1 MGKVMI
7 PKKCHLYWDR
17 SPMAWL
23 NVLTV
28 VSFHRYNPDWEIIVY
43 LTKQNADELG
53 QNTFVPDYTG
63 PDYLIPLL
71 LALDYVTIKEIDVR
85 DYGVPLCAH
94 SCQGSDNFR
103 REILYREGGVY
114 SDFDMLWLKP
124 IDHLKNVE
132 CIGDPE
138 DFECIVSFYE
148 MTHGFHNVSNL
159 VAEPGSPFL
168 KSLIDISKTIPDTVI
183 QGNHQAL
190 GSTMLN
196 NAYPTLKSIT
206 QKFPRVLAIPY
217 ETFYPYSTY
226 YIETLFVH
234 TTFAPL
240 RSDNVI
246 GIHWFNGNRF
256 AKEYLNADD
265 YNVPCS
271 MSTILKNEGYL

>member
-1 MGKVMI
+1 MI

-23 NVLTV
+23 NALTV
-28 VSFHRYNPDWEIIVY
+28 ISFRKYNPDWEIIVY
-43 LTKQNADELG
+43 LTKQSPQELG
-53 QNTFVPDYTG
+53 KNIFVPDFTG
-63 PDYLIPLL
+63 KDRLEDL
-71 LALDYVTIKEIDVR
+71 LAFPNITFKEIDVR

-124 IDHLKNVE
+124 IDHLEKVE
-132 CIGDPE
+132 CIGDPK

-159 VAEPGSPFL
+159 IAESGSPFL
-168 KSLIDISKTIPDTVI
+168 KSLINISKTIPDTVI

-196 NAYPTLKSIT
+196 NAYPTFDSVK
-206 QKFPRVLAIPY
+206 KRFPRVLAIPY

-226 YIETLFVH
+226 YLETLFVH

-240 RSDNVI
+240 DSDNVL

-256 AKEYLNADD
+256 AKD
-265 YNVPCS
+265 YINRGDYSAPCS